1 MNMINE
7 SQPGNISARSSVRV
21 AFRAQAFINFFV
33 AFSGILALAIS
44 IATVGSAPR
53 ANAQTQ
59 EIAAEQVTAVAGI
72 QKQTFSVPLD
82 TAATVD
88 RISLENDALQ
98 GLNTPIFDDTWGVT
112 IGHTEVPFNS
122 ITWDLASG
130 MWVAS
135 FPPVVASPGDEVS
148 LNTPVSTQ
156 WSEGKMRVFGTIT
169 GASTETSATSA
180 APQPL
185 DPRSAVE
192 SVSPSTINSSPNAKT
207 GSGATAEFSSV
218 VKQNSSI
225 AGVGLS
231 FGEALK
237 EAANKIEVFA
247 EDADGTRK
255 LIEQF
260 EGLQAGAENAKLT
273 FGQLYKISAGQK
285 IVMSIS
291 GGSNFS
297 DAVPTGE
304 KGNPVGLQVYGT
316 PSPQALRAAVPMVAG
331 TPDLERLGS
340 GNSAA
345 NLQNGILTIST
356 QKQGPGKVKELNIH
370 TEVAGFTSSAGWSLK
385 VGNTVVDPGKYELR
399 VDSDDAYFTFKEP
412 QDYPEETTFEA
423 TGPWTGTTWT
433 TGTMTLWGELPAPP
447 SNNYVNLKTSPIKN
461 CRADGSKFLFSTT
474 VTEVASVYVMSVYLP
489 SGLEIPADLADSKIY
504 AVAGGKKYANVTDF
518 TITINGRY
526 LSATFNPGIPVGR
539 SKPFA
544 LYIPS
549 KLRSGA
555 YTPCNIQL
563 LGEGTASPM
572 PTVCSPTDRPVDDT
586 GMPMPWSGDE
596 RRVSS
601 RQPART
607 LTAAEKARG
616 TSVYVTASTPNS
628 QARNMSQL
636 YLQTQAG
643 TQFQKIGDQTGWVVN
658 ALAYNPADNWLYAV
672 SQGRVGRHTVKSSDG
687 RNYQYVP
694 LEDPCFPAGHLLQID
709 PVTGKVYNLGRI
721 TDAATQKSYGIG
733 GSYNQPWPND
743 LWGGVN
749 SGFVDLNGNYW
760 VTNSSL
766 SGSGH
771 FYKIDLSNR
780 TATPTGSAS
789 ARCGNDEAN
798 YCSRAEDWTALP
810 GTKGNYAWGIKNGW
824 AANNR
829 IVLERMNMNDGSLTT
844 WDITDL
850 RTLAG
855 QAIPTGHQW
864 GKAWS
869 YGNGN
874 LGFGTASAGATSDV
888 VQLKVTN
895 PDSANPTFELV
906 SIDDTAPRSYN
917 SDGTS
922 NGLVPAEVD
931 LEATK
936 TFIKEENG
944 RIYWR
949 IEVANKSLLNGSSGF
964 VLNDTFEQGYSDIRM
979 ESTTATQTSVHTS
992 GNSIQIIFGPVP
1004 PSSSVSVEISAKQP
1018 ETMVDG
1024 CARNTATII
1033 GNETD
1038 PMSGNNTTTAE
1049 ECTDTP
1055 LKIQIQKVDADN
1067 HTKTLNAKFELRDP
1081 VGDSVGNYVPA
1092 QTGTEIVVNAD
1103 GTSGTA
1109 DVKTDKYYFLV
1120 ETKSP
1125 SGYSLLPEPMLMRIE
1140 KDTAGNPVVK
1150 FPRQVNAFPVLTSN
1164 IKVDKGLITIPIADV
1179 KESGTLPKTGGIGVG
1194 MVALLGVAIV
1204 GVGLGIGRMRR
1215 Y

>member
-1 MNMINE
+1 MINE
-7 SQPGNISARSSVRV
+7 SQPGNISARSSACV

-72 QKQTFSVPLD
+72 QKQTLNIPLD

-88 RISLENDALQ
+88 HISLENDALPSVNIP
-98 GLNTPIFDDTWGVT
+98 LSEDAWGITV
-112 IGHTEVPFNS
+112 GHTEVPFSS
-122 ITWDLASG
+122 ITWDLASSK
-130 MWVAS
+130 WVVS
-135 FPPVVASPGDEVS
+135 FPPAEVSSGDEVS
-148 LNTPVSTQ
+148 LNTPVNAQ
-156 WSEGKMRVFGTIT
+156 WSEGNMRVFGTIT

-180 APQPL
+180 ASQPL

-192 SVSPSTINSSPNAKT
+192 SVSPSTIDSSPNVKT
-207 GSGATAEFSSV
+207 GSGVTAEFSSV

-225 AGVGLS
+225 TGVGLS

-237 EAANKIEVFA
+237 ESASKIELFV
-247 EDADGTRK
+247 EDADGTRN
-255 LIEQF
+255 LMEQF
-260 EGLQAGAENAKLT
+260 EGLQAGVENAKLT
-273 FGQLYKISAGQK
+273 LRQPYKISARQK
-285 IVMSIS
+285 IVMVIS
-291 GGSNFS
+291 GGSNFN

-316 PSPQALRAAVPMVAG
+316 PSPQALRAAVPTVAG
-331 TPDLERLGS
+331 TPGLERLGS

-345 NLQNGILTIST
+345 NLQDGILTIST
-356 QKQGPGKVKELNIH
+356 QQQGAGKVKELNIH
-370 TEVAGFTSSAGWSLK
+370 TEIAGFTSAGWSLK
-385 VGNTVVDPGKYELR
+385 VDDTVVDSSKYEIR
-399 VDSDDAYFTFKEP
+399 VDGDDVYFTFKEP
-412 QDYPEETTFEA
+412 QEYPEGTKFTA
-423 TGPWTGTTWT
+423 TGPWTGTAWT
-433 TGTMTLWGELPAPP
+433 TGTMTLWGELPPPP
-447 SNNYVNLKTSPIKN
+447 SNDYVNLKTSPIKN
-461 CRADGSKFLFSTT
+461 CRSNGRNFFFATT
-474 VTEVASVYVMSVYLP
+474 VTEQAGVYVMSVYLP
-489 SGLEIPADLADSKIY
+489 DALDQPANLTDPKIY
-504 AVAGGKKYANVTDF
+504 VKAGTATYTNVKDF
-518 TITINGRY
+518 TLTLNGRY
-526 LSATFNPGIPVGR
+526 LSATFSQKIPVDR
-539 SKPFA
+539 NKTFS
-544 LYIPS
+544 LYLPTNL
-549 KLRSGA
+549 KTGA
-555 YTPCNIQL
+555 YNPCNIQL
-563 LGEGTASPM
+563 LGEGTAAPM
-572 PTVCSPTDRPVDDT
+572 PTVCSADDRPVDDT
-586 GMPMPWSGDE
+586 GMPMPWSGDA
-596 RRVSS
+596 RAISS

-607 LTAAEKARG
+607 LTAEEKARG

-643 TQFQKIGDQTGWVVN
+643 AQFQKIGGETGWVVN
-658 ALAYNPADNWLYAV
+658 ALAYNPKDNWLYAV

-687 RNYQYVP
+687 RSYQYVP
-694 LEDPCFPAGHLLQID
+694 LEDPCFPAGHLLQIN
-709 PVTGKVYNLGRI
+709 PMTGQIYNLGRI
-721 TDAATQKSYGIG
+721 VDPATRSSYGIG

-964 VLNDTFEQGYSDIRM
+964 VLNDTFEQGYSDIKM
-979 ESTTATQTSVHTS
+979 ERTTATQTSVHTS

-1004 PSSSVSVEISAKQP
+1004 PGSSVSVEISAKQP

-1067 HTKTLNAKFELRDP
+1067 HTKTLDAKFELRDP
-1081 VGDSVGNYVPA
+1081 VGDSVDNYVPA

-1194 MVALLGVAIV
+1194 MVALLGAAIV
-1204 GVGLGIGRMRR
+1204 GVGLGIGRIRR

>member
-1 MNMINE
+1 MINE
-7 SQPGNISARSSVRV
+7 SQPGNISARSSACV

-72 QKQTFSVPLD
+72 QKQTLSIPLD

-88 RISLENDALQ
+88 HISLENDALPSVNIP
-98 GLNTPIFDDTWGVT
+98 LSEDAWGITV
-112 IGHTEVPFNS
+112 GHTEVPFSS
-122 ITWDLASG
+122 ITWDLASSK
-130 MWVAS
+130 WVVS
-135 FPPVVASPGDEVS
+135 FPPAEVSSGDEVS
-148 LNTPVSTQ
+148 LNTPVNAQ
-156 WSEGKMRVFGTIT
+156 WSEGNMRVFGTIT

-180 APQPL
+180 ASQPL

-192 SVSPSTINSSPNAKT
+192 SVSPSTIDSSPNVKT
-207 GSGATAEFSSV
+207 GSGVTAEFSSV

-225 AGVGLS
+225 TGVGLS

-237 EAANKIEVFA
+237 ESASKIELFV
-247 EDADGTRK
+247 EDADGTRN
-255 LIEQF
+255 LMEQF
-260 EGLQAGAENAKLT
+260 EGLQAGVENAKLT
-273 FGQLYKISAGQK
+273 LRQPYKISARQK
-285 IVMSIS
+285 IVMVIS
-291 GGSNFS
+291 GGSNFN

-316 PSPQALRAAVPMVAG
+316 PSPQALRAAVPTVAG
-331 TPDLERLGS
+331 TPGLERLGS

-345 NLQNGILTIST
+345 NLQDGILTIST
-356 QKQGPGKVKELNIH
+356 QQQGAGKVKELNIH
-370 TEVAGFTSSAGWSLK
+370 TEIAGFTSAGWSLK
-385 VGNTVVDPGKYELR
+385 VDDTVVDSSKYEIR
-399 VDSDDAYFTFKEP
+399 VDGDDVYFTFKEP
-412 QDYPEETTFEA
+412 QEYPEGTKFTA
-423 TGPWTGTTWT
+423 TGPWTGTAWT
-433 TGTMTLWGELPAPP
+433 TGTMTLWGELPPPP
-447 SNNYVNLKTSPIKN
+447 SNDYVNLKTSPIKN
-461 CRADGSKFLFSTT
+461 CRSNGRNFFFATT
-474 VTEVASVYVMSVYLP
+474 VTEQAGVYVMSVYLP
-489 SGLEIPADLADSKIY
+489 DALDQPANLTDPKIY
-504 AVAGGKKYANVTDF
+504 VKAGTATYTNVKDF
-518 TITINGRY
+518 TLTLNGRY
-526 LSATFNPGIPVGR
+526 LSATFSQKIPVDR
-539 SKPFA
+539 NKTFS
-544 LYIPS
+544 LYLPTNL
-549 KLRSGA
+549 KTGA
-555 YTPCNIQL
+555 YNPCNIQL
-563 LGEGTASPM
+563 LGEGTAAPM
-572 PTVCSPTDRPVDDT
+572 PTVCSADDRPVDDT
-586 GMPMPWSGDE
+586 GMPMPWSGDA
-596 RRVSS
+596 RAISS

-607 LTAAEKARG
+607 LTAEEKARG

-643 TQFQKIGDQTGWVVN
+643 AQFQKIGGETGWVVN
-658 ALAYNPADNWLYAV
+658 ALAYNPKDNWLYAV

-687 RNYQYVP
+687 RSYQYVP
-694 LEDPCFPAGHLLQID
+694 LEDPCFPAGHLLQIN
-709 PVTGKVYNLGRI
+709 PMTGQIYNLGRI
-721 TDAATQKSYGIG
+721 VDPATRSSYGIG

-964 VLNDTFEQGYSDIRM
+964 VLNDTFEQGYSDIKM
-979 ESTTATQTSVHTS
+979 ERTTATQTSVHTS

-1004 PSSSVSVEISAKQP
+1004 PGSSVSVEISAKQP

-1067 HTKTLNAKFELRDP
+1067 HTKTLDAKFELRDP
-1081 VGDSVGNYVPA
+1081 VGDSVDNYVPA

-1194 MVALLGVAIV
+1194 MVALLGAAIV
-1204 GVGLGIGRMRR
+1204 GVGLGIGRIRR

>member
-1 MNMINE
+1 MINE
-7 SQPGNISARSSVRV
+7 SQPGNISARSSACV

-72 QKQTFSVPLD
+72 QKQTLSIPLD

-88 RISLENDALQ
+88 HISLENDALPSVNIP
-98 GLNTPIFDDTWGVT
+98 LSEDAWGIIV
-112 IGHTEVPFNS
+112 GHTEVPFSS
-122 ITWDLASG
+122 ITWDLASSK
-130 MWVAS
+130 WVVS
-135 FPPVVASPGDEVS
+135 FPPAEVSSGDEVS
-148 LNTPVSTQ
+148 LNTPVNAQ
-156 WSEGKMRVFGTIT
+156 WSEGNMRVFGTIT

-180 APQPL
+180 ASQPL

-192 SVSPSTINSSPNAKT
+192 SVSPSTIDSSPNVKT
-207 GSGATAEFSSV
+207 GSGVTAEFSSV

-225 AGVGLS
+225 TGVGLS

-237 EAANKIEVFA
+237 ESASKIELFV
-247 EDADGTRK
+247 EDADGTRN
-255 LIEQF
+255 LMEQF
-260 EGLQAGAENAKLT
+260 EGLQAGVENAKLT
-273 FGQLYKISAGQK
+273 LRQPYKISARQK
-285 IVMSIS
+285 IVMVIS
-291 GGSNFS
+291 GGSNFN

-316 PSPQALRAAVPMVAG
+316 PSPQALRAAVPTVAG
-331 TPDLERLGS
+331 TPGLERLGS

-345 NLQNGILTIST
+345 NLQDGILTIST
-356 QKQGPGKVKELNIH
+356 QQQGAGKVKELNIH
-370 TEVAGFTSSAGWSLK
+370 TEIAGFTSAGWSLK
-385 VGNTVVDPGKYELR
+385 VDDTVVDSSKYEIR
-399 VDSDDAYFTFKEP
+399 VDGDDVYFTFKEP
-412 QDYPEETTFEA
+412 QEYPEGTKFTA
-423 TGPWTGTTWT
+423 TGPWTGTAWT
-433 TGTMTLWGELPAPP
+433 TGTMTLWGELPPPP
-447 SNNYVNLKTSPIKN
+447 SNDYVNLKTSPIKN
-461 CRADGSKFLFSTT
+461 CRSNGRNFFFATT
-474 VTEVASVYVMSVYLP
+474 VTEQAGVYVMSVYLP
-489 SGLEIPADLADSKIY
+489 DALDQPANLTDPKIY
-504 AVAGGKKYANVTDF
+504 VKAGTATYTNVKDF
-518 TITINGRY
+518 TLTLNGRY
-526 LSATFNPGIPVGR
+526 LSATFSQKIPVDR
-539 SKPFA
+539 NKTFS
-544 LYIPS
+544 LYLPTNL
-549 KLRSGA
+549 KTGA
-555 YTPCNIQL
+555 YNPCNIQL
-563 LGEGTASPM
+563 LGEGTAAPM
-572 PTVCSPTDRPVDDT
+572 PTVCSADDRPVDDT
-586 GMPMPWSGDE
+586 GMPMPWSGDA
-596 RRVSS
+596 RAISS

-607 LTAAEKARG
+607 LTAEEKARG

-636 YLQTQAG
+636 YLQAQAG
-643 TQFQKIGDQTGWVVN
+643 AQFQKIGGETGWVVN
-658 ALAYNPADNWLYAV
+658 ALAYNPKDNWLYAV

-687 RNYQYVP
+687 RSYQYVP
-694 LEDPCFPAGHLLQID
+694 LEDPCFPAGHLLQIN
-709 PVTGKVYNLGRI
+709 PMTGQIYNLGRI
-721 TDAATQKSYGIG
+721 VDPATRSSYGIG

-964 VLNDTFEQGYSDIRM
+964 VLNDTFEQGYSDIKM
-979 ESTTATQTSVHTS
+979 ERTTATQTSVHTS

-1004 PSSSVSVEISAKQP
+1004 PGSSVSVEISAKQP

-1067 HTKTLNAKFELRDP
+1067 HTKTLDAKFELRDP
-1081 VGDSVGNYVPA
+1081 VGDSVDNYVPA

-1194 MVALLGVAIV
+1194 MVALLGAAIV
-1204 GVGLGIGRMRR
+1204 GVGLGIGRIRR

>member
-1 MNMINE
+1 MINE
-7 SQPGNISARSSVRV
+7 SQPGNISARSSERV

-44 IATVGSAPR
+44 IAMVGSTPR
-53 ANAQTQ
+53 AHAQTQ
-59 EIAAEQVTAVAGI
+59 EIATEHVEAIAGI
-72 QKQTFSVPLD
+72 QKQTFSISLD
-82 TAATVD
+82 VAATVD
-88 RISLENDALQ
+88 RISLENDALPSV
-98 GLNTPIFDDTWGVT
+98 NAPISEDIWGVT
-112 IGHTEVPFNS
+112 IGHTEVPFSS
-122 ITWDLASG
+122 ITWDLASNK
-130 MWVAS
+130 WVVS
-135 FPPVVASPGDEVS
+135 FPATVVSPGDEVS
-148 LNTPVSTQ
+148 LNTSVSSQ
-156 WSEGKMRVFGTIT
+156 WAEGDMRVFGTVT
-169 GASTETSATSA
+169 GASTEASATSV

-185 DPRSAVE
+185 DSPSTAE
-192 SVSPSTINSSPNAKT
+192 SSVSPSTVESAPNAKT
-207 GSGATAEFSSV
+207 GSGATADFSSV

-225 AGVGLS
+225 TGVGLS

-237 EAANKIEVFA
+237 ETSNKIELFA

-260 EGLQAGAENAKLT
+260 EGPQAGAENVKLT
-273 FGQLYKISAGQK
+273 LAQPYKITAGQK
-285 IVMSIS
+285 IVMVIS

-297 DAVPTGE
+297 DVVPTGE

-316 PSPQALRAAVPMVAG
+316 PSPQALRAAALDVVG
-331 TPDLERLGS
+331 TPGLERLGS

-345 NLQNGILTIST
+345 NLKDGILTIST
-356 QKQGPGKVKELNIH
+356 QKQGPGKVKELKIH
-370 TEVAGFTSSAGWSLK
+370 TDVAGFTSVGWSLK
-385 VGNTVVDPGKYELR
+385 IGDTVVDPSKYELR
-399 VDSDDAYFTFKEP
+399 VDGDDVYFTFKEP
-412 QDYPEETTFEA
+412 QDYPEGTTFEA
-423 TGPWTGTTWT
+423 TGPWAGTTWT
-433 TGTMTLWGELPAPP
+433 TGSMALWGELPPPP
-447 SNNYVNLKTSPIKN
+447 SNNYVNLKTAPIKV

-474 VTEVASVYVMSVYLP
+474 VTEVAGVYVMSVYLP
-489 SGLEIPADLADSKIY
+489 NGLDAPTNLADSKIY
-504 AVAGGKKYANVTDF
+504 VVAGGKNYANVKDF
-518 TITINGRY
+518 TVTVNGRY
-526 LSATFNPGIPVGR
+526 LSATFNPAIPVDR
-539 SKPFA
+539 NKPFA
-544 LYIPS
+544 LYVPS
-549 KLRSGA
+549 SLKSGA

-563 LGEGTASPM
+563 LGEGTAAPM
-572 PTVCSPTDRPVDDT
+572 PTVCSADDRPVDDT
-586 GMPMPWSGDE
+586 GMPMPWSGDA
-596 RRVSS
+596 RAVSS

-607 LTAAEKARG
+607 LTAEEKARG

-658 ALAYNPADNWLYAV
+658 ALAYNPKDNWLYAV
-672 SQGRVGRHTVKSSDG
+672 SQGRVGRHTVKSNDG
-687 RNYQYVP
+687 TRYEYVP

-709 PVTGKVYNLGRI
+709 PVSGQVYNLGRI
-721 TDAATQKSYGIG
+721 VDPATQKNYGIG

-749 SGFVDLNGNYW
+749 SGFIDANGNYW

-771 FYKIDLSNR
+771 FYKVDLSSR
-780 TATPTGSAS
+780 IATTTGSS
-789 ARCGNDEAN
+789 STRCGNNEAN
-798 YCSRAEDWTALP
+798 YCSRAEDWTILP
-810 GTKGNYAWGIKNGW
+810 DSKGNYAWGIKNGW

-855 QAIPTGHQW
+855 QPIPTGHQW
-864 GKAWS
+864 GKAWT

-874 LGFGTASAGATSDV
+874 LGFGTASTGATSDV

-906 SIDDTAPRSYN
+906 SVDNTAPRSYN
-917 SDGTS
+917 SNGTS
-922 NGLVPAEVD
+922 NGLVPVDVD

-936 TFIKEENG
+936 TFVKEEGG
-944 RIYWR
+944 RIYWKV
-949 IEVANKSLLNGSSGF
+949 EVTNKSLLNGSSGF
-964 VLNDTFEQGYSDIRM
+964 VLNDTFEQGYTDIKM
-979 ESTTATQTSVHTS
+979 ENTTGKQTSVHIS
-992 GNSIQIIFGPVP
+992 GNSIQIIFGPL
-1004 PSSSVSVEISAKQP
+1004 SANTSVSVEISAKQP
-1018 ETMVDG
+1018 ETMADG

-1038 PMSGNNTTTAE
+1038 PVPGNNTTTAE

-1055 LKIQIQKVDADN
+1055 LKIQIQKVDANN
-1067 HTKTLNAKFELRDP
+1067 HAQMLNAKFELRDP
-1081 VGDSVGNYVPA
+1081 VGDSVDNYVPA

-1109 DVKTDKYYFLV
+1109 DVKADKYYFLI

-1204 GVGLGIGRMRR
+1204 GVGLGIGRIRR

>member
-1 MNMINE
+1 MINE
-7 SQPGNISARSSVRV
+7 SQPGNISARSSACV

-72 QKQTFSVPLD
+72 QKQTLSIPLD

-88 RISLENDALQ
+88 HISLENDALPSVNIP
-98 GLNTPIFDDTWGVT
+98 LSEDAWGITV
-112 IGHTEVPFNS
+112 GHTEVPFSS
-122 ITWDLASG
+122 ITWDLASSK
-130 MWVAS
+130 WVVS
-135 FPPVVASPGDEVS
+135 FPPAEVSSGDEVS
-148 LNTPVSTQ
+148 LNTPVNAQ
-156 WSEGKMRVFGTIT
+156 WSEGNMRVFGTIT

-180 APQPL
+180 ASQPL

-192 SVSPSTINSSPNAKT
+192 SVSPSTIDSSPNVKT
-207 GSGATAEFSSV
+207 GSGVTAEFSSV

-225 AGVGLS
+225 TGVGLS

-237 EAANKIEVFA
+237 ESASKIELFV
-247 EDADGTRK
+247 EDADGTRN
-255 LIEQF
+255 LMEQF
-260 EGLQAGAENAKLT
+260 EGLQAGVENAKLT
-273 FGQLYKISAGQK
+273 LRQPYKISARQK
-285 IVMSIS
+285 IVMVIS
-291 GGSNFS
+291 GGSNFN

-316 PSPQALRAAVPMVAG
+316 PSPQALRAAVPTVAG
-331 TPDLERLGS
+331 TPGLERLGS

-345 NLQNGILTIST
+345 NLQDGILTIST
-356 QKQGPGKVKELNIH
+356 QQQGAGKVKELNIH
-370 TEVAGFTSSAGWSLK
+370 TEIAGFTSAGWSLK
-385 VGNTVVDPGKYELR
+385 VDDTVVDSSKYEIR
-399 VDSDDAYFTFKEP
+399 VDGDDVYFTFKEP
-412 QDYPEETTFEA
+412 QEYPEGTKFTA
-423 TGPWTGTTWT
+423 TGPWTGTAWT
-433 TGTMTLWGELPAPP
+433 TGTMTLWGELPPPP
-447 SNNYVNLKTSPIKN
+447 SNDYVNLKTSPIKN
-461 CRADGSKFLFSTT
+461 CRSNGRNFFFATT
-474 VTEVASVYVMSVYLP
+474 VTEQAGVYVMSVYLP
-489 SGLEIPADLADSKIY
+489 DALDQPANLTDPKIY
-504 AVAGGKKYANVTDF
+504 VKAGTATYTNVKDF
-518 TITINGRY
+518 TLTLNGRY
-526 LSATFNPGIPVGR
+526 LSATFSQKIPVDR
-539 SKPFA
+539 NKPFS
-544 LYIPS
+544 LYLPTNL
-549 KLRSGA
+549 KTGA
-555 YTPCNIQL
+555 YNPCNIQL
-563 LGEGTASPM
+563 LGEGTAAPM
-572 PTVCSPTDRPVDDT
+572 PTVCSADDRPVDDT
-586 GMPMPWSGDE
+586 GMPMPWSGDA
-596 RRVSS
+596 RAISS

-607 LTAAEKARG
+607 LTAEEKARG

-643 TQFQKIGDQTGWVVN
+643 AQFQKIGGETGWVVN
-658 ALAYNPADNWLYAV
+658 ALAYNPKDNWLYAV

-687 RNYQYVP
+687 RSYQYVP
-694 LEDPCFPAGHLLQID
+694 LEDPCFPAGHLLQIN
-709 PVTGKVYNLGRI
+709 PMTGQIYNLGRI
-721 TDAATQKSYGIG
+721 VDPATRSSYGIG

-964 VLNDTFEQGYSDIRM
+964 VLNDTFEQGYSDIKM
-979 ESTTATQTSVHTS
+979 ERTTATQTSVHTS

-1004 PSSSVSVEISAKQP
+1004 PGSSVSVEISAKQP

-1067 HTKTLNAKFELRDP
+1067 HTKTLDAKFELRDP
-1081 VGDSVGNYVPA
+1081 VGDSVDNYVPA

-1194 MVALLGVAIV
+1194 MVALLGAAIV
-1204 GVGLGIGRMRR
+1204 GVGLGIGRIRR

>member
-1 MNMINE
+1 MINE

-130 MWVAS
+130 VWVAS

-192 SVSPSTINSSPNAKT
+192 SVSPSTIDSSPNAKT

-399 VDSDDAYFTFKEP
+399 VDGDDVYFTFKEP
-412 QDYPEETTFEA
+412 QEYPDGTKFTA
-423 TGPWTGTTWT
+423 TGPWTGTSWT
-433 TGTMTLWGELPAPP
+433 TGTMTLWGELPPPP
-447 SNNYVNLKTSPIKN
+447 SNNYVNLRTSSIQN
-461 CRADGSKFLFSTT
+461 CRSNGRNFFFAAT
-474 VTEVASVYVMSVYLP
+474 VTERAGVYVMSVYLP
-489 SGLEIPADLADSKIY
+489 DVLDLPTDLTNSKIY
-504 AVAGGKKYANVTDF
+504 VVAGTTNYANGKNF
-518 TITINGRY
+518 TLTLNGRY
-526 LSATFNPGIPVGR
+526 LSATFSQKIPVDR
-539 SKPFA
+539 NKTFT
-544 LYIPS
+544 LYVPTGL
-549 KLRSGA
+549 KRGA

-563 LGEGTASPM
+563 LGEGAAAPM
-572 PTVCSPTDRPVDDT
+572 PTVCSSTDRPVDDT
-586 GMPMPWSGDE
+586 GMPMPWSGDA
-596 RRVSS
+596 RAVSP

-607 LTAAEKARG
+607 LTQEEKARG

-658 ALAYNPADNWLYAV
+658 ALAYNPKDNWLYAV

-687 RNYQYVP
+687 RYQYVP

-709 PVTGKVYNLGRI
+709 PVSGQVYNLGRI
-721 TDAATQKSYGIG
+721 VDPATRNSYGIG

-749 SGFVDLNGNYW
+749 SGFIDANGNYW

-771 FYKIDLSNR
+771 FYKVDLSSR
-780 TATPTGSAS
+780 VATTTGSSS

-798 YCSRAEDWTALP
+798 YCSRAEDWTVLP
-810 GTKGNYAWGIKNGW
+810 DSKNNYAWGIKNGW

-829 IVLERMNMNDGSLTT
+829 IVLERMNMNNGSLTT
-844 WDITDL
+844 WDITNL

-855 QAIPTGHQW
+855 QPIPTGHQW
-864 GKAWS
+864 GKAWT

-888 VQLKVTN
+888 VQMKVTN
-895 PDSANPTFELV
+895 PDSENPTFELV
-906 SIDDTAPRSYN
+906 SVDNTAPRSYN
-917 SDGTS
+917 SNGTS
-922 NGLVPAEVD
+922 NGLVPVEVD

-936 TFIKEENG
+936 TFVKEENG
-944 RIYWR
+944 RIYWKV
-949 IEVANKSLLNGSSGF
+949 EVTNKSLLNGSSGF
-964 VLNDTFEQGYSDIRM
+964 VLNDTFEQGYTNIKM
-979 ESTTATQTSVHTS
+979 ENTTGMQTSVHTS
-992 GNSIQIIFGPVP
+992 GNSIQIIFGPLP
-1004 PSSSVSVEISAKQP
+1004 AKSSVSVEISAQQP
-1018 ETMVDG
+1018 PNMVAG

-1033 GNETD
+1033 GNELD
-1038 PMSGNNTTTAE
+1038 PETGNNTTTAE
-1049 ECTDTP
+1049 ECTDIP
-1055 LKIQIQKVDADN
+1055 LKIQIQKVDANN
-1067 HTKTLNAKFELRDP
+1067 HAQMLDAKFELREP
-1081 VGDSVGNYVPA
+1081 VGDSVANYVPA
-1092 QTGTEIVVNAD
+1092 QTGTEIAVNAD
-1103 GTSGTA
+1103 GTSGTV
-1109 DVKTDKYYFLV
+1109 DVKTDKYYFLI

-1125 SGYSLLPEPMLMRIE
+1125 SGYSLLPEPMLMRVE
-1140 KDTAGNPVVK
+1140 KDTVGNPIVK
-1150 FPRQVNAFPVLTSN
+1150 FPKQVNAFPVLTSN

-1194 MVALLGVAIV
+1194 MVALLGVVIV
-1204 GVGLGIGRMRR
+1204 GVGLGIGRIKR

>member
-1 MNMINE
+1 MINE
-7 SQPGNISARSSVRV
+7 SQPGNISARSSACV

-72 QKQTFSVPLD
+72 QKQTLSIPLD

-88 RISLENDALQ
+88 HISLENDALPSVNIP
-98 GLNTPIFDDTWGVT
+98 LSEDAWGITV
-112 IGHTEVPFNS
+112 GHTEVPFSS
-122 ITWDLASG
+122 ITWDLASSK
-130 MWVAS
+130 WVVS
-135 FPPVVASPGDEVS
+135 FPPAEVSSGDEVS
-148 LNTPVSTQ
+148 LNTPVNAQ
-156 WSEGKMRVFGTIT
+156 WSEGNMRVFGTIT

-180 APQPL
+180 ASQPL

-192 SVSPSTINSSPNAKT
+192 SVSPSTIDSSPNVKT
-207 GSGATAEFSSV
+207 GSGVTAEFSSV

-225 AGVGLS
+225 TGVGLS

-237 EAANKIEVFA
+237 ESASKIELFV
-247 EDADGTRK
+247 EDADGTRN
-255 LIEQF
+255 LMEQF
-260 EGLQAGAENAKLT
+260 EGLQAGVENAKLT
-273 FGQLYKISAGQK
+273 LRQPYKISARQK
-285 IVMSIS
+285 IVMVIS
-291 GGSNFS
+291 GGSNFN

-316 PSPQALRAAVPMVAG
+316 PSPQALRAAVPTVAG
-331 TPDLERLGS
+331 TPGLERLGS

-345 NLQNGILTIST
+345 NLQDGILTIST
-356 QKQGPGKVKELNIH
+356 QQQGAGKVKELNIH
-370 TEVAGFTSSAGWSLK
+370 TEIAGFTSAGWSLK
-385 VGNTVVDPGKYELR
+385 VDDTVVDSSKYEIR
-399 VDSDDAYFTFKEP
+399 VDGDDVYFTFKEP
-412 QDYPEETTFEA
+412 QEYPEGTKFTA
-423 TGPWTGTTWT
+423 TGPWTGTAWT
-433 TGTMTLWGELPAPP
+433 TGTMTLWGELPPSP
-447 SNNYVNLKTSPIKN
+447 SNDYVNLKTSPIKN
-461 CRADGSKFLFSTT
+461 CRSNGRNFFFATT
-474 VTEVASVYVMSVYLP
+474 VTEQAGVYVMSVYLP
-489 SGLEIPADLADSKIY
+489 DALDQPANLTDPKIY
-504 AVAGGKKYANVTDF
+504 VKAGTATYTNVKDF
-518 TITINGRY
+518 TLTLNGRY
-526 LSATFNPGIPVGR
+526 LSATFSQKIPVDR
-539 SKPFA
+539 NKTFS
-544 LYIPS
+544 LYLPTNL
-549 KLRSGA
+549 KTGA
-555 YTPCNIQL
+555 YNPCNIQL
-563 LGEGTASPM
+563 LGEGTAAPM
-572 PTVCSPTDRPVDDT
+572 PTVCSADDRPVDDT
-586 GMPMPWSGDE
+586 GMPMPWSGDA
-596 RRVSS
+596 RAISS

-607 LTAAEKARG
+607 LTAEEKARG

-643 TQFQKIGDQTGWVVN
+643 AQFQKIGGETGWVVN
-658 ALAYNPADNWLYAV
+658 ALAYNPKDNWLYAV

-687 RNYQYVP
+687 RSYQYVP
-694 LEDPCFPAGHLLQID
+694 LEDPCFPAGHLLQIN
-709 PVTGKVYNLGRI
+709 PMTGQIYNLGRI
-721 TDAATQKSYGIG
+721 VDPATRSSYGIG

-964 VLNDTFEQGYSDIRM
+964 VLNDTFEQGYSDIKM
-979 ESTTATQTSVHTS
+979 ERTTATQTSVHTS

-1004 PSSSVSVEISAKQP
+1004 PGSSVSVEISAKQP

-1067 HTKTLNAKFELRDP
+1067 HTKTLDAKFELRDP
-1081 VGDSVGNYVPA
+1081 VGDSVDNYVPA

-1194 MVALLGVAIV
+1194 MVALLGAAIV
-1204 GVGLGIGRMRR
+1204 GVGLGIGRIRR

>member
-7 SQPGNISARSSVRV
+7 SQPGNISARSSACV

-72 QKQTFSVPLD
+72 QKQTLSIPLD

-88 RISLENDALQ
+88 HISLENDALPSVNIP
-98 GLNTPIFDDTWGVT
+98 LSEDAWGITV
-112 IGHTEVPFNS
+112 GHTEVPFSS
-122 ITWDLASG
+122 ITWDLASSK
-130 MWVAS
+130 WVVS
-135 FPPVVASPGDEVS
+135 FPPAEVSSGDEVS
-148 LNTPVSTQ
+148 LNTPVNAQ
-156 WSEGKMRVFGTIT
+156 WSEGNMRVFGTIT

-180 APQPL
+180 ASQPL

-192 SVSPSTINSSPNAKT
+192 SVSPSTIDSSPNVKT
-207 GSGATAEFSSV
+207 GSGVTAEFSSV

-225 AGVGLS
+225 TGVGLS

-237 EAANKIEVFA
+237 ESASKIELFV
-247 EDADGTRK
+247 EDADGTRN
-255 LIEQF
+255 LMEQF
-260 EGLQAGAENAKLT
+260 EGLQAGVENAKLT
-273 FGQLYKISAGQK
+273 LRQPYKISARQK
-285 IVMSIS
+285 IVMVIS
-291 GGSNFS
+291 GGSNFN

-316 PSPQALRAAVPMVAG
+316 PSPQALRAAVPTVAG
-331 TPDLERLGS
+331 TPGLERLGS

-345 NLQNGILTIST
+345 NLQDGILTIST
-356 QKQGPGKVKELNIH
+356 QQQGAGKVKELNIH
-370 TEVAGFTSSAGWSLK
+370 TEIAGFTSAGWSLK
-385 VGNTVVDPGKYELR
+385 VDDTVVDSSKYEIR
-399 VDSDDAYFTFKEP
+399 VDGDDVYFTFKEP
-412 QDYPEETTFEA
+412 QEYPEGTKFTA
-423 TGPWTGTTWT
+423 TGPWTGTAWT
-433 TGTMTLWGELPAPP
+433 TGTMTLWGELPPPP
-447 SNNYVNLKTSPIKN
+447 SNDYVNLKTSPIKN
-461 CRADGSKFLFSTT
+461 CRSNGRNFFFATT
-474 VTEVASVYVMSVYLP
+474 VTEQAGVYVMSVYLP
-489 SGLEIPADLADSKIY
+489 DALDQPANLTDPKIY
-504 AVAGGKKYANVTDF
+504 VKAGTATYTNVKDF
-518 TITINGRY
+518 TLTLNGRY
-526 LSATFNPGIPVGR
+526 LSATFSQKIPVDR
-539 SKPFA
+539 NKTFS
-544 LYIPS
+544 LYLPTNL
-549 KLRSGA
+549 KTGA
-555 YTPCNIQL
+555 YNPCNIQL
-563 LGEGTASPM
+563 LGEGTAAPM
-572 PTVCSPTDRPVDDT
+572 PTVCSADDRPVDDT
-586 GMPMPWSGDE
+586 GMPMPWSGDA
-596 RRVSS
+596 RAISS

-607 LTAAEKARG
+607 LTAEEKARG

-643 TQFQKIGDQTGWVVN
+643 AQFQKIGGETGWVVN
-658 ALAYNPADNWLYAV
+658 ALAYNPKDNWLYAV

-687 RNYQYVP
+687 RSYQYVP
-694 LEDPCFPAGHLLQID
+694 LEDPCFPAGHLLQIN
-709 PVTGKVYNLGRI
+709 PMTGQIYNLGRI
-721 TDAATQKSYGIG
+721 VDPATRSSYGIG

-964 VLNDTFEQGYSDIRM
+964 VLNDTFEQGYSDIKM
-979 ESTTATQTSVHTS
+979 ERTTATQTSVHTS

-1004 PSSSVSVEISAKQP
+1004 PGSSVSVEISAKQP

-1067 HTKTLNAKFELRDP
+1067 HTKTLDAKFELRDP
-1081 VGDSVGNYVPA
+1081 VGDSVDNYVPA

-1194 MVALLGVAIV
+1194 MVALLGAAIV
-1204 GVGLGIGRMRR
+1204 GVGLGIGRIRR

>member
-1 MNMINE
+1 MINE
-7 SQPGNISARSSVRV
+7 SQPGNISARSSACV

-72 QKQTFSVPLD
+72 QKQTLNIPLD

-88 RISLENDALQ
+88 HISLENDALPSVNIP
-98 GLNTPIFDDTWGVT
+98 LSEDAWGITV
-112 IGHTEVPFNS
+112 GHTEVPFSS
-122 ITWDLASG
+122 ITWDLASSK
-130 MWVAS
+130 WVVS
-135 FPPVVASPGDEVS
+135 FPPAEVSSGDEVS
-148 LNTPVSTQ
+148 LNTPVNAQ
-156 WSEGKMRVFGTIT
+156 WSEGNMRVFGTIT

-180 APQPL
+180 ASQPL

-192 SVSPSTINSSPNAKT
+192 SVSPSTIDSSPNVKT
-207 GSGATAEFSSV
+207 GSGVTAEFSSV

-225 AGVGLS
+225 TGVGLS

-237 EAANKIEVFA
+237 ESASKIELFV
-247 EDADGTRK
+247 EDADGTRN
-255 LIEQF
+255 LMEQF
-260 EGLQAGAENAKLT
+260 EGLQAGVENAKLT
-273 FGQLYKISAGQK
+273 LRQPYKISARQK
-285 IVMSIS
+285 IVMVIS
-291 GGSNFS
+291 GGSNFN

-316 PSPQALRAAVPMVAG
+316 PSPQALRAAVPTVAG
-331 TPDLERLGS
+331 TPGLERLGS

-345 NLQNGILTIST
+345 NLQDGILTIST
-356 QKQGPGKVKELNIH
+356 QQQGAGKVKELNIH
-370 TEVAGFTSSAGWSLK
+370 TEIAGFTSAGWSLK
-385 VGNTVVDPGKYELR
+385 VDDTVVDSSKYEIR
-399 VDSDDAYFTFKEP
+399 VDGDDVYFTFKEP
-412 QDYPEETTFEA
+412 QEYPEGTKFTA
-423 TGPWTGTTWT
+423 TGPWTGTAWT
-433 TGTMTLWGELPAPP
+433 TGTMTLWGELPPPP
-447 SNNYVNLKTSPIKN
+447 SNDYVNLKTSPIKN
-461 CRADGSKFLFSTT
+461 CRSNGRNFFFATT
-474 VTEVASVYVMSVYLP
+474 VTEQAGVYVMSVYLP
-489 SGLEIPADLADSKIY
+489 DALDQPANLTDPKIY
-504 AVAGGKKYANVTDF
+504 VKAGTATYTNVKDF
-518 TITINGRY
+518 TLTLNGRY
-526 LSATFNPGIPVGR
+526 LSATFSQKIPVDR
-539 SKPFA
+539 NKTFS
-544 LYIPS
+544 LYLPTNL
-549 KLRSGA
+549 KTGA
-555 YTPCNIQL
+555 YNPCNIQL
-563 LGEGTASPM
+563 LGEGTAAPM
-572 PTVCSPTDRPVDDT
+572 PTVCSADDRPVDDT
-586 GMPMPWSGDE
+586 GMPMPWSGDA
-596 RRVSS
+596 RAISS

-607 LTAAEKARG
+607 LTAEEKARG

-643 TQFQKIGDQTGWVVN
+643 AQFQKIGGETGWVVN
-658 ALAYNPADNWLYAV
+658 ALAYNPKDNWLYAV

-687 RNYQYVP
+687 RSYQYVP
-694 LEDPCFPAGHLLQID
+694 LEDPCFPAGHLLQIN
-709 PVTGKVYNLGRI
+709 PMTGQIYNLGRI
-721 TDAATQKSYGIG
+721 VDPATRSSYGIG

-964 VLNDTFEQGYSDIRM
+964 VLNDTFEQGYSDIKM
-979 ESTTATQTSVHTS
+979 ERTTATQTSVHTS

-1004 PSSSVSVEISAKQP
+1004 PGSSVSVEISAKQP

-1067 HTKTLNAKFELRDP
+1067 HTKTLDAKFELRDP
-1081 VGDSVGNYVPA
+1081 VGDSVDNYVPA

-1103 GTSGTA
+1103 GASGTA

-1194 MVALLGVAIV
+1194 MVALLGAAIV
-1204 GVGLGIGRMRR
+1204 GVGLGIGRIRR

>member
-1 MNMINE
+1 MINE
-7 SQPGNISARSSVRV
+7 SQPGNISARSSERV
-21 AFRAQAFINFFV
+21 AFRTQAFINFFV

-44 IATVGSAPR
+44 IAMVGSAPR

-59 EIAAEQVTAVAGI
+59 EIVAEQVTAVAGI
-72 QKQTFSVPLD
+72 QKQTFNIPLNA
-82 TAATVD
+82 AATVD
-88 RISLENDALQ
+88 HISLENDALP

-112 IGHTEVPFNS
+112 IGYTEVPFNS
-122 ITWDLASG
+122 ITWDLANG
-130 MWVAS
+130 KWVAS
-135 FPPVVASPGDEVS
+135 FPPAVASVGDEVS

-156 WSEGKMRVFGTIT
+156 WSEGKMRVFGTVT
-169 GASTETSATSA
+169 STATEASGTSA

-185 DPRSAVE
+185 DPHAAAE
-192 SVSPSTINSSPNAKT
+192 SVSPSTVDSSSTAKT
-207 GSGATAEFSSV
+207 GSGATVEFSSIV
-218 VKQNSSI
+218 NRDSSI
-225 AGVGLS
+225 TGVGLS

-237 EAANKIEVFA
+237 EPASKIELFI
-247 EDADGTRK
+247 EDTDGTRN
-255 LIEQF
+255 LIEEF
-260 EGLQAGAENAKLT
+260 EGLQAGIENMKLT
-273 FGQLYKISAGQK
+273 LSQQRKISAGQK

-297 DAVPTGE
+297 DVAPSGE
-304 KGNPVGLQVYGT
+304 KGNPVGLQVYGI
-316 PSPQALRAAVPMVAG
+316 PSPQALRAAAPDVSG
-331 TPDLERLGS
+331 TSGLERLGS

-356 QKQGPGKVKELNIH
+356 QQQGAGKVKELNIH
-370 TEVAGFTSSAGWSLK
+370 TEVAGFTSAGWSLK
-385 VGNTVVDPGKYELR
+385 AGNTVVDPAKYEIR
-399 VDSDDAYFTFKEP
+399 VDGDDVYFTFKEL

-433 TGTMTLWGELPAPP
+433 TGSMTLWGELPSPP
-447 SNNYVNLKTSPIKN
+447 SNNYVNLQTSSIKN
-461 CRADGSKFLFSTT
+461 CRAIGNNFLFSTT
-474 VTEVASVYVMSVYLP
+474 VTEKADVYVMSVYLP
-489 SGLEIPADLADSKIY
+489 DGVNPPANLADPKIY
-504 AVAGGKKYANVTDF
+504 VVASGKKNYSNVKDF
-518 TITINGRY
+518 TVTVNGRY
-526 LSATFNPGIPVGR
+526 LTVTFGTKISVDR
-539 SKPFA
+539 SKSFA
-544 LYIPS
+544 LYIPVRL
-549 KLRSGA
+549 KSGP

-563 LGEGTASPM
+563 LGEGTAAPM
-572 PTVCSPTDRPVDDT
+572 PTVCSPADRPVDDT
-586 GMPMPWSGDE
+586 GMPMPWSGDA
-596 RRVSS
+596 RSVSP
-601 RQPART
+601 RQSVRT
-607 LTAAEKARG
+607 LTAEEKARG
-616 TSVYVTASTPNS
+616 TSVYVTASTPNN

-643 TQFQKIGDQTGWVVN
+643 TQFQKIGIETGWVVN
-658 ALAYNPADNWLYAV
+658 ALAYNPKDNWLYAV
-672 SQGRVGRHTVKSSDG
+672 SQGRVGRHTVKNSDG
-687 RNYQYVP
+687 RYQYVP

-709 PVTGKVYNLGRI
+709 PVSGKVYNLGRI
-721 TDAATQKSYGIG
+721 VEPITRKNYGIG

-749 SGFVDLNGNYW
+749 SGFIDANGNYW

-771 FYKIDLSNR
+771 FYKVDLSSR
-780 TATPTGSAS
+780 VATTTGSSS

-798 YCSRAEDWTALP
+798 YCSRSEDWTILP
-810 GTKGNYAWGIKNGW
+810 GSQGNYAWGIKNGW

-829 IVLERMNMNDGSLTT
+829 IVLERMNMNDGSLTA
-844 WDITDL
+844 WDITHL

-855 QAIPTGHQW
+855 QPIPTGHQW
-864 GKAWS
+864 GKAWT

-874 LGFGTASAGATSDV
+874 LGFGTASTGATSDV
-888 VQLKVTN
+888 VQLKVIN

-906 SIDDTAPRSYN
+906 SVDNTAPRSYN
-917 SDGTS
+917 SNGTS
-922 NGLVPAEVD
+922 NGLVPVDVD

-936 TFIKEENG
+936 TFVKEEGG
-944 RIYWR
+944 RIYWKV
-949 IEVANKSLLNGSSGF
+949 EVANKSLLNGSSGF
-964 VLNDTFEQGYSDIRM
+964 VLNDTFEQGYTDIRM
-979 ESTTATQTSVHTS
+979 ESTTGKQTSVHTS
-992 GNSIQIIFGPVP
+992 GNSIQIIFGPLAP
-1004 PSSSVSVEISAKQP
+1004 NSSVSVEISAQQP
-1018 ETMVDG
+1018 PNMVAG

-1038 PMSGNNTTTAE
+1038 PETGNNTATAE
-1049 ECTDTP
+1049 ECTDIP
-1055 LKIQIQKVDADN
+1055 LKIQIQKVDANN
-1067 HTKTLNAKFELRDP
+1067 HAQMLNAKFELREP
-1081 VGDSVGNYVPA
+1081 VGDSVANYVPA

-1109 DVKTDKYYFLV
+1109 DVKTDKYYFLI

-1194 MVALLGVAIV
+1194 MVALLGAAIV
-1204 GVGLGIGRMRR
+1204 GVGLGIGRIRR

>member
-1 MNMINE
+1 MINE
-7 SQPGNISARSSVRV
+7 SQPGNISARSSARV

-44 IATVGSAPR
+44 IAAVGSAPR

-72 QKQTFSVPLD
+72 QKQTFGVSLAS
-82 TAATVD
+82 AATVD
-88 RISLENDALQ
+88 HISLENDALP
-98 GLNTPIFDDTWGVT
+98 GFNTPIFDDTWGVT

-130 MWVAS
+130 KWVAS
-135 FPPVVASPGDEVS
+135 FPPAVASAGDEVS

-156 WSEGKMRVFGTIT
+156 WSEGNMRVFGTVT
-169 GASTETSATSA
+169 STATEASGTSV

-185 DPRSAVE
+185 DPRSAAE
-192 SVSPSTINSSPNAKT
+192 SVSPSTVDSSSTAKT
-207 GSGATAEFSSV
+207 GSGATVEFSSIV
-218 VKQNSSI
+218 NQDSSI
-225 AGVGLS
+225 TGVGLS
-231 FGEALK
+231 FGETLK
-237 EAANKIEVFA
+237 EPASKIEVFA

-273 FGQLYKISAGQK
+273 FGQPYKISAGQK
-285 IVMSIS
+285 IVMSIN

-304 KGNPVGLQVYGT
+304 KGKPVGLQVYGT
-316 PSPQALRAAVPMVAG
+316 PSPQALRAAVPTVAG
-331 TPDLERLGS
+331 TPGLERLGS

-345 NLQNGILTIST
+345 NLQSGILTIST

-399 VDSDDAYFTFKEP
+399 VDGDDVYFTFKEP

-433 TGTMTLWGELPAPP
+433 TGTMTLWGELPLPP
-447 SNNYVNLKTSPIKN
+447 SNSYVNLKTAPVKV
-461 CRADGSKFLFSTT
+461 CRSLGNRFLFSTT
-474 VTEVASVYVMSVYLP
+474 VTEKAGVYVMSVYLP
-489 SGLEIPADLADSKIY
+489 DALNAPADLADPKIY
-504 AVAGGKKYANVTDF
+504 VVAGGKNYANVKDF
-518 TITINGRY
+518 TVTVNGRY
-526 LSATFNPGIPVGR
+526 LIATFNTGIPVD
-539 SKPFA
+539 SNKPFA
-544 LYIPS
+544 LYVPTGL
-549 KLRSGA
+549 KAGA

-563 LGEGTASPM
+563 LGEGTAAPM

-687 RNYQYVP
+687 RSYQYVP

-721 TDAATQKSYGIG
+721 TDAATQKNYGIG

-944 RIYWR
+944 RIYWK
-949 IEVANKSLLNGSSGF
+949 IEVANKSLINGSSGF

-1018 ETMVDG
+1018 ETMIAG

-1067 HTKTLNAKFELRDP
+1067 HTKTLDAKFELRDP
-1081 VGDSVGNYVPA
+1081 VGDSVDNYVPA

-1109 DVKTDKYYFLV
+1109 DVKTDKYYFLI

-1204 GVGLGIGRMRR
+1204 GVGLGIGRIRR